1 MEFQIWLFIIL
12 LSCIF
17 LRSRLRSNCAMM
29 FSKIR
34 VLKNFSK
41 FTENSPVSFYPAQVF
56 FQLIFE
62 IFKSTCFIEH
72 HLTTAFK
79 GWSVFPLVDWK
90 HRNKILQKQPLELFY
105 KKGVLKNSQNA
116 QENTCAR
123 VSFLIKLKSW
133 DLQLY

>member
-41 FTENSPVSFYPAQVF
+41 FTGNSPVSFYPAQVF

-79 GWSVFPLVDWK
+79 GWSVENIEIRYCRSSRWSCSIRKVFLK
-90 HRNKILQKQPLELFY
+90 IRKTHRKTPVPESLFNKVE
-105 KKGVLKNSQNA
+105 VLRPA
-116 QENTCAR
+116 T
-123 VSFLIKLKSW
+123 LLK
-133 DLQLY
+133 